1 MLKHITAW
9 LALIVA
15 IAGISAGLGFY
26 KYGEI
31 QAGIAAA
38 QVAFEPMEAVATA
51 RARQGEW
58 SASTRSI
65 GTVVALR
72 QLEVRNEI
80 AGSIAEMGFK
90 SGDIVEAGQLLVQ
103 FDTRQEKAALAAAE
117 ADARL
122 AKVTLD
128 RRESLRSSPAFSAQE
143 FDKAR
148 EDYAAATA
156 RATNLEVVIEKKRIT
171 APFKARIGITNL
183 QPGAYLDVGT
193 LIATLQGVDA
203 DAYVDFSIPQDNA
216 AMIRAGTV
224 VSLGSPVIPGSTASA
239 KIVAE
244 DASVDRANRT
254 VRFRAVASGLGEA
267 FRPGMFVDVTAGD
280 LGAAEHRARSACLR
294 AALAAGAARVRDRD
308 PGRQAS
314 RPATPGQ
321 DGARD
326 RR

>member
-90 SGDIVEAGQLLVQ
+90 SGDIVEAGQLWY
-103 FDTRQEKAALAAAE
+103 
-117 ADARL
+117 
-122 AKVTLD
+122 
-128 RRESLRSSPAFSAQE
+128 SS
-143 FDKAR
+143 
-148 EDYAAATA
+148 T
-156 RATNLEVVIEKKRIT
+156 
-171 APFKARIGITNL
+171 
-183 QPGAYLDVGT
+183 
-193 LIATLQGVDA
+193 
-203 DAYVDFSIPQDNA
+203 
-216 AMIRAGTV
+216 
-224 VSLGSPVIPGSTASA
+224 
-239 KIVAE
+239 
-244 DASVDRANRT
+244 
-254 VRFRAVASGLGEA
+254 
-267 FRPGMFVDVTAGD
+267 
-280 LGAAEHRARSACLR
+280 RARRKLR
-294 AALAAGAARVRDRD
+294 WGPPKPTRV
-308 PGRQAS
+308 S
-314 RPATPGQ
+314 RK
-321 DGARD
+321 
-326 RR
+326 